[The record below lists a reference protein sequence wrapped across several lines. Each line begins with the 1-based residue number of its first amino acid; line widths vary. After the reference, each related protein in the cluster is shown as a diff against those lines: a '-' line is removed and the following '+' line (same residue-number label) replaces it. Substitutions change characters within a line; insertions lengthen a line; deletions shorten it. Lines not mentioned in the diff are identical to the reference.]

1 MQIEIEQSVN
11 KNPRRDQSGESLGK
25 CFKVTTWN

>member
-11 KNPRRDQSGESLGK
+11 KNPRRDQSGESPGK
-25 CFKVTTWN
+25 CFKMTT